1 MQLSWLICNPED
13 RVASMVV
20 AIFSI
25 SCEVIMSSFDL
36 LIFAFFASLPLLF
49 IIIVTIILIVVRWKL
64 WAARNWESTDG
75 LVLESIVD
83 EYDEGYYP
91 KITYQYG
98 VDEQIYRSSHICVG
112 EKSYSFGKRRT
123 EQLVAQFPVG
133 SQVTVYYNPKKP
145 VKSVLMRGD
154 RGLSRSLL
162 TMICVLLIMFL
173 AIIVPPAII
182 YGMGWLAKPNR

>member
-1 MQLSWLICNPED
+1 
-13 RVASMVV
+13 MVV

-36 LIFAFFASLPLLF
+36 LIFACFACVPLLL

-64 WAARNWESTDG
+64 WAVRYWESTDG

-91 KITYQYG
+91 KIIYQYG
-98 VDEQIYRSSHICVG
+98 VDKQIYRSSHISVG
-112 EKSYSFGKRRT
+112 ERGYSFGKRRT
-123 EQLVAQFPVG
+123 EQFVAQFPVG
-133 SQVTVYYNPKKP
+133 SQVTVYYDPRKP
-145 VKSVLMRGD
+145 VESLLMRGD
-154 RGLSRSLL
+154 RGLSRYLL
-162 TMICVLLIMFL
+162 ITIGVLLLMFL

-182 YGMGWLAKPNR
+182 YSMGWLAKPNG